1 MSEPVHERRRHRR
14 HRSDPAALR
23 LRFSFPD
30 ETSRRHEAALRDVSV
45 SGISFLLEQHH
56 PEFVAG
62 DTLKAV
68 ELEILGSRLH
78 GEVVVMHAM
87 RYGDGTG
94 YCGGLYFPKSDD
106 DLLAMRR
113 ICGSLEEAA
122 DLGTK

>member
-1 MSEPVHERRRHRR
+1 MSEPGQERRRHRR
-14 HRSDPAALR
+14 HSPDPTALR

-30 ETSRRHEAALRDVSV
+30 ETGHRYEAALRDVSV
-45 SGISFLLEQHH
+45 SGISFLLEKQH
-56 PEFVAG
+56 PDFVAG

-68 ELEILGSRLH
+68 ELEILGSALH

-94 YCGGLYFPKSDD
+94 YCGGLYFPRTDD
-106 DLLAMRR
+106 DLLTMRR

-122 DLGTK
+122 DLGSK